1 MYYVD
6 LNGAYMA
13 AVKSIPTGTDLS
25 GQNTRIKE
33 LIEILYAARLQA
45 KKEGNDKLATTLK
58 FMMTSCWGYS
68 IQRPKIVKH
77 KYCKNVDN
85 YMATFA
91 PFVIKHKYNTDG
103 ISGYVDTIN
112 SFVPHFSFPQFA
124 KSVLDEF
131 RRMINEVKQVVN
143 VLYENI
149 DAILVTEEDYHK
161 LLELGYIGNK
171 LGQFKIEH
179 IFTEIAIKSQR
190 VYVATLDSGEK
201 YYHCV
206 KRETDYDSF
215 VDAVRK
221 ITE

>member
-1 MYYVD
+1 
-6 LNGAYMA
+6 
-13 AVKSIPTGTDLS
+13 
-25 GQNTRIKE
+25 
-33 LIEILYAARLQA
+33 
-45 KKEGNDKLATTLK
+45 
-58 FMMTSCWGYS
+58 
-68 IQRPKIVKH
+68 
-77 KYCKNVDN
+77 
-85 YMATFA
+85 MATFA
-91 PFVIKHKYNTDG
+91 PFVIKHKYNDDG
-103 ISGYVDTIN
+103 VSGYVDTIN
-112 SFVPHFSFPQFA
+112 SFVPHFTFPQFA